1 MTEYF
6 KYPRTPHLPWSEGRS
21 DDDRVLEND
30 DIFIGKQVVVSQK
43 MDGECTT
50 WYNDHFHARSLESK
64 DHPSRHFVKG
74 IWSSVK
80 HRIPEGWRIC
90 GENLF
95 AKHSIHYQ
103 DLDSYFQVFSVWNEK
118 NVCLNWFNTEVFSRS
133 LGLKTVP
140 MFWSGK
146 YDKHDI
152 CDFFTTYR
160 NNRDIEGYVIR
171 LSDEFHYDDFDKS
184 VAKFVRKN
192 HVQTDEHWMNQKMVP
207 NKLKN

>member
-1 MTEYF
+1 MTDYF

-21 DDDRVLEND
+21 DDDGVLEND
-30 DIFIGKQVVVSQK
+30 DIFIGKQVVVSEK
-43 MDGECTT
+43 MDGENQNL
-50 WYNDHFHARSLESK
+50 YQDHIHARSIESK
-64 DHPSRHFVKG
+64 DHPSRHWVKG
-74 IWSSVK
+74 MWSGIS
-80 HRIPEGWRIC
+80 HQIPEGWRIC

-103 DLDSYFQVFSVWNEK
+103 DLESYFQVFSVWNEK
-118 NVCLNWFNTEVFSRS
+118 NICLDWFSTCVFARH
-133 LGLKTVP
+133 LGLKVVP
-140 MFWSGK
+140 MIWSGK
-146 YDKHDI
+146 YDKRDI
-152 CDFFTTYR
+152 CDFFATYR

-207 NKLKN
+207 NQLKK

>member
-1 MTEYF
+1 MITAKIKSIKKIQSLPKKYEISVKDNHNYF
-6 KYPRTPHLPWSEGRS
+6 ANGILKH
-21 DDDRVLEND
+21 N
-30 DIFIGKQVVVSQK
+30 
-43 MDGECTT
+43 CTM
-50 WYNDHFHARSLESK
+50 YNDHIHARSLESK

-118 NVCLNWFNTEVFSRS
+118 NVCLDWFNTGVFCRS

-140 MFWSGK
+140 MIWTGK

-207 NKLKN
+207 NHLKK